1 MLDVLIHRLRLGTA
15 GVAAAALAAG
25 LSGAAQAQTLVTWD
39 DYTDVGQNAV
49 IEQLNKNF
57 EAAHSGVTITR
68 TARTFDDLSMTLKLT
83 VAAGNGPQVTKVN
96 QGAADQ
102 GTMVKQK
109 LLLPIDDYVK
119 QYGWDKRFGAGVL
132 ARMQWS
138 DDGQFGEGHYY
149 GVSGLGE
156 MVGLYYNA
164 KVLADAGIA
173 APPKTFEELLAD
185 ADALKAKGVPA
196 FAIGTAKQH
205 IALHMLTG
213 MEQAHI
219 DASNRKALD
228 DVIYGRGGTFKTQAA
243 LDAATLMQKWA
254 KDGYFIDGYSG
265 IAGNDA
271 VQLFVAG
278 QGAFLLD
285 GTWYFGDMQT
295 NPDIHFM
302 AVPAPAGVSKP
313 LTVGG
318 IDLSWSITSNA
329 KDKATQDL
337 AAQYMD
343 YMVSPEAANVWAAAG
358 FFPSSTPTDD
368 SAVKSSLLKEGLGM
382 WKTITDNNALGHYAD
397 WASPTMLKT
406 YDDNMPHLLAGDMT
420 PQAFIDALDADYQ
433 AYMKSIGK

>member
-1 MLDVLIHRLRLGTA
+1 MLDVLIHRLKAGTA
-15 GVAAAALAAG
+15 SLAVAALAAG
-25 LSGAAQAQTLVTWD
+25 LTGAAQAQTLVTWD

-57 EAAHSGVTITR
+57 EAAHSGVTISR

-138 DDGQFGEGHYY
+138 DSGQFGEGHYY

-173 APPKTFEELLAD
+173 APPKTFEELVAD

-228 DVIYGRGGTFKTQAA
+228 DVIYGRGGTFKTQGA
-243 LDAATLMQKWA
+243 LDSATLMQKWA
-254 KDGYFIDGYSG
+254 KEGYFIDGFSG

-318 IDLSWSITSNA
+318 IDLSWSITSNS

-358 FFPSSTPTDD
+358 FFPSSTPTDE

-382 WKTITDNNALGHYAD
+382 WKVIAENNALGHYAD

-420 PQAFIDALDADYQ
+420 PQAFVDALDADYQ